1 MTDPIAE
8 AAAKIAADA
17 APSSTEPSLL
27 EKAINTIHD
36 LEAKVEHLIH
46 PETPPNV
53 ATVALEA
60 TSGATVS
67 TTALAS
73 EGSEAPNALTV
84 STSGTQPE
92 SKSSA
97 DTSTTTGSAT
107 SSGGD
112 AGNVLAAATA
122 SSLPQS
128 STSAVQTLPET
139 SMQKSTVSSENVEAG
154 NVIGAVQSATDG
166 SATAMNLDA
175 SSSTLTSQ
183 ANALLPGGEVPNVA
197 PAAVEKLG
205 SQTSAAPV
213 STPDGIP
220 GIVASSPAEP
230 VKLASAATSGIKS
243 NIANIKHHLSIR
255 GFEQSA
261 VADIHAELEAIEKW
275 L

>member
-1 MTDPIAE
+1 MTDPVAE

-36 LEAKVEHLIH
+36 LEEKVEHLIH

-67 TTALAS
+67 ATALAS

-92 SKSSA
+92 SKPSA

-107 SSGGD
+107 SSGGE

-128 STSAVQTLPET
+128 STPAVQTLPET
-139 SMQKSTVSSENVEAG
+139 SMQTLTVSSANVE
-154 NVIGAVQSATDG
+154 TP
-166 SATAMNLDA
+166 
-175 SSSTLTSQ
+175 
-183 ANALLPGGEVPNVA
+183 NAA
-197 PAAVEKLG
+197 PAAVEQLG

-220 GIVASSPAEP
+220 GIVVSSPTEP
-230 VKLASAATSGIKS
+230 VKLAPPATSAIRAG
-243 NIANIKHHLSIR
+243 IANIKHHLSIR

-261 VADIHAELEAIEKW
+261 VADIHAELEAIERW